1 MQAENDEIAHNDG
14 HYKKG
19 KMSIYNY
26 VNTKNR
32 DANKITHHTLDKT
45 DKSAASKTY
54 KDFKQELQ
62 STQPT

>member
-32 DANKITHHTLDKT
+32 DGNKITYPTLDKT
-45 DKSAASKTY
+45 DKSAASKTH
-54 KDFKQELQ
+54 KEFKQ
-62 STQPT
+62 